1 MYGNL
6 SELFGRVY
14 FGFICNPRL
23 GRFLCKTVRERE
35 GRRAFI

>member
-6 SELFGRVY
+6 SELFGCVY

-23 GRFLCKTVRERE
+23 GRFFRKIVHERE
-35 GRRAFI
+35 ARRAFI